1 MSNRSDNTIGSTTIG
16 PGDLLA
22 FGSVNFLLTLNL
34 DENDLTKYKLNW
46 ENLSS
51 LNDLKFII
59 NHQKFW
65 KRIELT
71 SNNEAMNVILYINK
85 TSPKLIKIGYVG
97 LKKIIFKE
105 KEEDFKDFIFSV
117 TRQNGLFI
125 TSCDICNCTISIQ
138 LLLKYEEKEK
148 IFLLCGKSTDIKKP
162 KNDLKKINN
171 YNEENENNKYNDE
184 IKVNVKIVYED
195 DKNNDKEENKQE
207 KENNNNSGENSNK
220 NEEINSVIEGKK
232 KKKKINPFIN
242 IYQNNINISEFNYI
256 YFNFSDIVEGELKE
270 KIKLAHLFEF
280 FQDIKIRTKS
290 KIILNFEEET
300 EIFKYR
306 NENEIFKDLL
316 SITDLFIFYNKNKLF
331 DVLKDLKK
339 EEDKH
344 TIDESYKFKVFE
356 VQRKIL
362 NRQKLKQKEEEWEK
376 NYKMFLERYG
386 KEKITPKHLTTE
398 GSNINNT
405 KKYLPEKNDN
415 NEYKKVNI
423 LNHGNIGYKNISTNK
438 TIHQDK
444 NEDSKKNRK
453 ELNFQRSKSENS
465 SGIFLMPLRPSSPQ
479 LLNKNEMFDYFKNG
493 ILGRDPQR
501 KSTDKLILVLEEFN
515 KIFIVKCKKNLEK
528 PVILDFD
535 LKLYPQVNVRNM
547 NDVLEYKQFIKNN
560 FKKYVEIFMGSL
572 LSTVAG
578 KGKLGFNDEYLF
590 LGYLVATNI
599 IKKISEIERFNLSLP
614 KNKEFY
620 YPSISNEELDKLLAQ
635 ANLKKKEKSFILDGN
650 SRKNLVI
657 LPYNPLLDKNL
668 CSYLN
673 SKKNIN
679 FLQEKGIIGKNGKII
694 YDPTY
699 KETLGS
705 ETKTNIRNVL
715 QRIRLNKL
723 SKDKKIK
730 ENSNTTNKF
739 LVGYRNKSPG
749 YSIYNRNQKNYI
761 KLPPINL
768 KNRASIE
775 TETKRNIIIEKP
787 EDDNES
793 NNGKSV
799 NNKSK

>member
-1 MSNRSDNTIGSTTIG
+1 MSNKSDNTIGSTTIG

-22 FGSVNFLLTLNL
+22 FGSVNFLLALNL

-105 KEEDFKDFIFSV
+105 IEEDFKDFIFSV

-138 LLLKYEEKEK
+138 LLLKYGEKEK
-148 IFLLCGKSTDIKKP
+148 IFLLCGKSTYIKKP
-162 KNDLKKINN
+162 INDLKKINN

-184 IKVNVKIVYED
+184 IKVNEKIVYED

-232 KKKKINPFIN
+232 KKKKRNPFIN

-270 KIKLAHLFEF
+270 KIKLEHLFEF

-331 DVLKDLKK
+331 DVLKDLKN

-705 ETKTNIRNVL
+705 ETKNNIRNVL